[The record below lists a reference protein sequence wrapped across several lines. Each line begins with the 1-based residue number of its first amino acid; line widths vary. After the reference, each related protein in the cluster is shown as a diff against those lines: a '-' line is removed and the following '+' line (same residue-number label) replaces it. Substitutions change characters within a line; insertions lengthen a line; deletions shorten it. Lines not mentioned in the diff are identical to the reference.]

1 MAWAAEQRTGIRPR
15 FITPDD
21 LRLVPCDKAPLGQ
34 KLCCAIPSN
43 AETSPAS
50 TVFGSEGERLEEI
63 HQVNLELHQREL
75 RAIPTDIL
83 RHLSLRCFNDLR
95 VIFLVHDKRM
105 LGIILQELDA
115 LVHRHGVLTPAQA
128 AILREGISTTF
139 IAGSAEISKLKQDC
153 HHNPNLKDN
162 FILKPIRSGKGAGI
176 LFGDELSPGDW
187 QTKLEDSQQATI
199 FPSQIS
205 YIVQRKIP
213 QAVYDV
219 YSRDSEE
226 SKKMHLVGTYHVVN
240 GWYLGL
246 GTWRSSPARIC
257 AISRGGSW
265 ICSVYIER

>member
-1 MAWAAEQRTGIRPR
+1 MRPR
-15 FITPDD
+15 FITPKD
-21 LRLVPCDKAPLGQ
+21 LRLVPCDKAPLSQ
-34 KLCCAIPSN
+34 KLCCAIPSDVRTLP
-43 AETSPAS
+43 ES
-50 TVFGSEGERLEEI
+50 TVFELEGELLEDI

-75 RAIPTDIL
+75 RAMPIKVL

-115 LVHRHGVLTPAQA
+115 LVNRHGVLTPKQA
-128 AILREGISTTF
+128 EILREGISTTF
-139 IAGSAEISKLKQDC
+139 IPGSSEISQLKKDC

-176 LFGDELSPGDW
+176 LFGDELSPEDW
-187 QTKLEDSQQATI
+187 QTKLEGCQQATI
-199 FPSQIS
+199 LPGQIS

-219 YSRDSEE
+219 YSRNSEE
-226 SKKMHLVGTYHVVN
+226 SRKMHLVGTYHVVN
-240 GWYLGL
+240 GRYLGL
-246 GTWRSSPARIC
+246 GAWRSSPARIC

-265 ICSVYIER
+265 ICSIYIEI